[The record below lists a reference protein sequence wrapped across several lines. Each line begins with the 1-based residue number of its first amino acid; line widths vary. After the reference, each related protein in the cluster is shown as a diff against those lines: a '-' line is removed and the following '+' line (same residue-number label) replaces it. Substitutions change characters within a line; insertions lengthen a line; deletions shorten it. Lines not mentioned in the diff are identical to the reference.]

1 MPIPEPSDVEKCVH
15 LNFEDQENECK
26 KLECDLQR
34 ISKAKDK
41 VVAESEASYLEPF
54 QVNIQLAKVIIVCFC
69 EFSILKYL
77 VKLYDKTRLFT
88 ARINCSSNLEKFFSI
103 SKTKFFL
110 IQGIS
115 Y

>member
-54 QVNIQLAKVIIVCFC
+54 QVNIQFAKLVAKSEIKTDLYKRSQFTFILSIEKKVQKMFYSFTCILPDIVAHEITQIF
-69 EFSILKYL
+69 
-77 VKLYDKTRLFT
+77 
-88 ARINCSSNLEKFFSI
+88 
-103 SKTKFFL
+103 
-110 IQGIS
+110 
-115 Y
+115 

>member
-15 LNFEDQENECK
+15 LNFEDQESECK

-54 QVNIQLAKVIIVCFC
+54 QVDIKFAKVVA
-69 EFSILKYL
+69 E
-77 VKLYDKTRLFT
+77 
-88 ARINCSSNLEKFFSI
+88 
-103 SKTKFFL
+103 
-110 IQGIS
+110 
-115 Y
+115 

>member
-54 QVNIQLAKVIIVCFC
+54 QVNITFAKGQL
-69 EFSILKYL
+69 
-77 VKLYDKTRLFT
+77 
-88 ARINCSSNLEKFFSI
+88 I
-103 SKTKFFL
+103 SKCPYEKLVSSKIPTKKFRDFCPSL
-110 IQGIS
+110 
-115 Y
+115 